1 VTTRGSSPKVGSKR
15 EKAVEDRLA
24 AEVHENFGPA
34 AAGCGKTGAEAR
46 DEDNDLYSGW
56 TLATL
61 ALSGKLLMP

>member
-24 AEVHENFGPA
+24 AEVHGPA